1 MCNMYLI
8 CAVCQYAHCIRIHV
22 RDNFFRDSKMK
33 GGMVGMTLN
42 KGAVHRWLMGQA
54 ERSAITKQREIMANV
69 TEVTR

>member
-1 MCNMYLI
+1 MHAAWVFI
-8 CAVCQYAHCIRIHV
+8 CDY
-22 RDNFFRDSKMK
+22 FFRDSKMK

-54 ERSAITKQREIMANV
+54 ERSAITKQCEVMANV